1 MNRRVST
8 VACALVVGALVVPAS
23 QAAHQRAPVKHHK
36 LVAHARSSAFAG
48 LGHEGSALL
57 NAGSGTNAFANVGIE
72 GSALTA
78 KWEAATIRPWAQ

>member
-1 MNRRVST
+1 MNRRLST
-8 VACALVVGALVVPAS
+8 IACALVVGTLVVPAS
-23 QAAHQRAPVKHHK
+23 QAAGQRAPVKRHP

-57 NAGSGTNAFANVGIE
+57 KTEPATNAFANLGVE

-78 KWEAATIRPWAQ
+78 AWEAATIRPWA